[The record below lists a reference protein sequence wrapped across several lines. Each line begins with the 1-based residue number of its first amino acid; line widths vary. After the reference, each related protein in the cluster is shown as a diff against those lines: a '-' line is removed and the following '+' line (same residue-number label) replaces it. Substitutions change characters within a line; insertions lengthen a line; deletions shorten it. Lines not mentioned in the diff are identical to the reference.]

1 MTIMIPESA
10 GSPVAGKPPARTDRD
25 LAALL
30 LSAGGTPALLNA
42 TGSWLAAER
51 RQSLRTHDGYVT
63 DLSRW
68 IAWCRARGL
77 DLADIPAT
85 EPDLFSAAMRSAGL
99 ADATRARRLSAVSS
113 WYRYLT
119 HARMVALNP
128 FGDGMDRPRLAAV
141 SKTRGMSED
150 QLDRLLAY
158 ASARETPRTFSLLT
172 LMASTACRVSSA
184 TGAMMGGIGHD
195 RGYQVIDLP
204 VKGGKLKRFVMPAVL
219 IDATGRWLA
228 VRGDQP
234 GPLFISRNGRP
245 LGQPEVYRLV
255 QRVAAAAGL
264 PQAHELSPHGIRHT
278 VLTILHDRGYPTHV
292 IQDLAGHADSRT
304 TRRYDLA
311 RESLDRS
318 PANDLGAIFAAGIA
332 RHEARFSA
340 AS

>member
-1 MTIMIPESA
+1 MTIMIAETP
-10 GSPVAGKPPARTDRD
+10 SPLTGRPPAASAHQ
-25 LAALL
+25 LAALMR
-30 LSAGGTPALLNA
+30 SAGASDMILGA
-42 TGSWLAAER
+42 TGAWLAAER
-51 RQSLRTHDGYVT
+51 RQSPRTQAGYIT

-68 IAWCRARGL
+68 VSWCQMRGL
-77 DLADIPAT
+77 SLASVPAT
-85 EPDLFSAAMRSAGL
+85 EADLFAAAMRDAGL

-113 WYRYLT
+113 WYAYSARAGLT
-119 HARMVALNP
+119 GLNP
-128 FGDGMDRPRLAAV
+128 FGKGMDRPKLPAV

-158 ASARETPRTFSLLT
+158 ASARETPRTFALLT

-184 TGAMMGGIGHD
+184 TGATMDGIGHD

-204 VKGGKLKRFVMPAVL
+204 VKGGHLKRFVMPAVL
-219 IDATGRWLA
+219 IDAAGRWLA
-228 VRGDQP
+228 VRGDEP
-234 GPLFISRNGRP
+234 GPLFRSRTGKP

-264 PQAHELSPHGIRHT
+264 PQARELSPHSIRHT
-278 VLTILHDRGYPTHV
+278 VLTILHDRSYPTHV

-332 RHEARFSA
+332 RHA
-340 AS
+340 AAFGAAG